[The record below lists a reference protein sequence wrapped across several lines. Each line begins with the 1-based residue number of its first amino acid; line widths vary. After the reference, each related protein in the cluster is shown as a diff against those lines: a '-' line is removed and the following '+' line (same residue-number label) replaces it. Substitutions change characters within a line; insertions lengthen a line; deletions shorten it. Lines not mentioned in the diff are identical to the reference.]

1 MFKQIEKY
9 YDELVALRRHF
20 HMNPELSFQETETPQ
35 FIADYLTDLGIEVE
49 TGVGGRGV
57 VGRLIKNPD
66 LPTLAIRA
74 DFDALPIQDEKEVP
88 YKSQVPGIMHACGH
102 DAHTAVLLITA
113 KILSENFDKLNG
125 NLVFIHQHAEEVDP
139 GGAIQMIADNC
150 LSGVD
155 AIIGQHVSSS
165 LDVGK
170 IGYKYGTATGIPDDF
185 WITIQ
190 GKGGHAAHPDTTIDP
205 VAATIRLCNDLQYIV
220 SRKTNPTT
228 PAVLS
233 ITQLEAGDQ
242 NNVIPD
248 TAKIAGT
255 IRTFNAETQSLMYKE
270 LKKCLEGL
278 VTTMGITYELKYL
291 KGYPPVVN
299 TTNETD
305 LVVSAARKIESVE
318 ELVELEPS
326 LGGEDFSYYLQRV
339 PGSFFYT
346 GTRNENFKADF
357 PHHHPK
363 FDIDERGMV
372 NAVKVFLQA
381 TEDYFEQGGTVD
393 GMV

>member
-1 MFKQIEKY
+1 MCMITLVNKY
-9 YDELVALRRHF
+9 YDELVAIRRYL
-20 HMNPELSFQETETPQ
+20 HMHPELSFQEEKTPEY
-35 FIADYLTDLGIEVE
+35 IAAFLEEQGITVE
-49 TGVGGRGV
+49 RNVGGRGV
-57 VGRLIKNPD
+57 VGRLIKD
-66 LPTLAIRA
+66 ESLPTFAIRA
-74 DFDALPIQDEKEVP
+74 DFDALPIQDEKDAP
-88 YKSQVPGIMHACGH
+88 YKSQVPGVMHACGH
-102 DAHTAVLLITA
+102 DAHTAVLMITA
-113 KILSENFDKLNG
+113 KILAKNFDKING

-150 LSGVD
+150 LKGVD
-155 AIIGQHVSSS
+155 AIIGQHVSSD

-170 IGYKYGTATGIPDDF
+170 LGYKYGTATGIPDDF
-185 WITIQ
+185 WITIK

-205 VAATIRLCNDLQYIV
+205 VAAAIRLCNDLQYIV
-220 SRKTNPTT
+220 SRKTSATT
-228 PAVLS
+228 PAVIS
-233 ITQLEAGDQ
+233 VTQLQAGDQ

-248 TAKIAGT
+248 SAKIAGT
-255 IRTFNAETQSLMYKE
+255 IRTFDPITQKLMIDE
-270 LKKCLEGL
+270 LKRCLEGL
-278 VTTMGITYELKYL
+278 VTTMGITYDLKYS

-305 LVVSAARKIESVE
+305 LIVNAARKIEDIE
-318 ELVELEPS
+318 ELVELKPS

-363 FDIDERGMV
+363 FDIDEKGML

-381 TEDYFEQGGTVD
+381 TEDFFNKED
-393 GMV
+393 K

>member
-1 MFKQIEKY
+1 MITLVNKY
-9 YDELVALRRHF
+9 YDELVAIRRHL
-20 HMNPELSFQETETPQ
+20 HMHPELSFQEEKTPEY
-35 FIADYLTDLGIEVE
+35 IAVFLEEQGITVE
-49 TGVGGRGV
+49 RNIGGRGV
-57 VGRLIKNPD
+57 VGRLIKD
-66 LPTLAIRA
+66 ESLPTLAIRA
-74 DFDALPIQDEKEVP
+74 DFDALPIQDEKDAP
-88 YKSQVPGIMHACGH
+88 YKSQVPGVMHACGH
-102 DAHTAVLLITA
+102 DAHTAVLMITA
-113 KILSENFDKLNG
+113 KILAKNFDKING

-150 LSGVD
+150 LKGVD
-155 AIIGQHVSSS
+155 AIIGQHVSSD

-170 IGYKYGTATGIPDDF
+170 LGYKYGTATGIPDDF
-185 WITIQ
+185 WITIK

-205 VAATIRLCNDLQYIV
+205 VAAAIRLCNDLQYIV
-220 SRKTNPTT
+220 SRKTSATT
-228 PAVLS
+228 PAVIS
-233 ITQLEAGDQ
+233 VTQLQAGDQ

-248 TAKIAGT
+248 SAKIAGT
-255 IRTFNAETQSLMYKE
+255 IRTFDPTTQKLMIDE
-270 LKKCLEGL
+270 LKRCLEGL
-278 VTTMGITYELKYL
+278 VTTMGITYDLKYS

-305 LVVSAARKIESVE
+305 LIVNAARKIEDIE
-318 ELVELEPS
+318 ALVELKPS

-363 FDIDERGMV
+363 FDIDETGML

-381 TEDYFEQGGTVD
+381 TEDFFNKED
-393 GMV
+393 K

>member
-1 MFKQIEKY
+1 MITLVNKY
-9 YDELVALRRHF
+9 YDELVAIRRHL
-20 HMNPELSFQETETPQ
+20 HMHPELSFQEEKTPEY
-35 FIADYLTDLGIEVE
+35 IAAFLEEQGITVE
-49 TGVGGRGV
+49 RNVGDRGV
-57 VGRLIKNPD
+57 VGRLIKD
-66 LPTLAIRA
+66 ESLPTLAIRA
-74 DFDALPIQDEKEVP
+74 DFDALPIQDEKDAP
-88 YKSQVPGIMHACGH
+88 YKSQVPGVMHACGH
-102 DAHTAVLLITA
+102 DAHTAVLMITA
-113 KILSENFDKLNG
+113 KILAKNFDKING

-150 LSGVD
+150 LKGVD
-155 AIIGQHVSSS
+155 AIIGQHVSSD

-170 IGYKYGTATGIPDDF
+170 LGYKYGTATGIPDDF
-185 WITIQ
+185 WITIK

-205 VAATIRLCNDLQYIV
+205 VAAAIRLCNDLQYIV
-220 SRKTNPTT
+220 SRKTSATT
-228 PAVLS
+228 PTVIS
-233 ITQLEAGDQ
+233 VTQLQAGDQ

-248 TAKIAGT
+248 SAKIAGT
-255 IRTFNAETQSLMYKE
+255 IRTFDPTTQKLMIDE
-270 LKKCLEGL
+270 LKRCLEGL
-278 VTTMGITYELKYL
+278 VTTMGITYDLKYS

-305 LVVSAARKIESVE
+305 LIVNAARKIEDIE
-318 ELVELEPS
+318 ELVELKPS

-363 FDIDERGMV
+363 FDIDEKGML

-381 TEDYFEQGGTVD
+381 TEDFFNKED
-393 GMV
+393 K

>member
-1 MFKQIEKY
+1 MITLVNKY
-9 YDELVALRRHF
+9 YDELVAIRRHL
-20 HMNPELSFQETETPQ
+20 HMHPELSFQEEKTPEY
-35 FIADYLTDLGIEVE
+35 IAAFLEEQGITVE
-49 TGVGGRGV
+49 RNVGGRGV
-57 VGRLIKNPD
+57 VGRLIKD
-66 LPTLAIRA
+66 ESLPTLAIRA
-74 DFDALPIQDEKEVP
+74 DFDALPIQDEKDAP
-88 YKSQVPGIMHACGH
+88 YKSQVPGVMHACGH
-102 DAHTAVLLITA
+102 DAHTAVLMITA
-113 KILSENFDKLNG
+113 KILAKNFDKING

-150 LSGVD
+150 LKGVD
-155 AIIGQHVSSS
+155 AIIGQHVSSD

-170 IGYKYGTATGIPDDF
+170 LGYKYGTATGIPDDF
-185 WITIQ
+185 WITIK

-205 VAATIRLCNDLQYIV
+205 VAAAIRLCNDLQYIV
-220 SRKTNPTT
+220 SRKTSATT
-228 PAVLS
+228 PAVIS
-233 ITQLEAGDQ
+233 VTQLQAGDQ

-248 TAKIAGT
+248 SAKIAGT
-255 IRTFNAETQSLMYKE
+255 IRTFDPTTQKLMIDE
-270 LKKCLEGL
+270 LKRCLEGL
-278 VTTMGITYELKYL
+278 VTTMGITYDLKYS

-305 LVVSAARKIESVE
+305 LIVNAARKIEDIE
-318 ELVELEPS
+318 ELVELKPS

-363 FDIDERGMV
+363 FDIDEKGML

-381 TEDYFEQGGTVD
+381 TEDFFNKED
-393 GMV
+393 K

>member
-1 MFKQIEKY
+1 MIAQVNKY
-9 YDELVALRRHF
+9 YDELVAIRRHL
-20 HMNPELSFQETETPQ
+20 HMHPELSFQEEKTPEY
-35 FIADYLTDLGIEVE
+35 IATFLEEQGITVE
-49 TGVGGRGV
+49 RKVGGRGV
-57 VGRLIKNPD
+57 VGRLIKD
-66 LPTLAIRA
+66 ESLPTLAIRA
-74 DFDALPIQDEKEVP
+74 DFDALPIQDEKDTP
-88 YKSQVPGIMHACGH
+88 YKSQVPGVMHACGH
-102 DAHTAVLLITA
+102 DAHTAVLMITA
-113 KILSENFDKLNG
+113 KILAENFDKING

-150 LSGVD
+150 LKGVD
-155 AIIGQHVSSS
+155 AIIGQHVSSD
-165 LDVGK
+165 LEVGK
-170 IGYKYGTATGIPDDF
+170 IVYKYGTATGIPDDF
-185 WITIQ
+185 WITIK

-205 VAATIRLCNDLQYIV
+205 VAATVRLCNDLQYIV
-220 SRKTNPTT
+220 SRKTSATT

-233 ITQLEAGDQ
+233 VTQLQAGDQ

-248 TAKIAGT
+248 SAKIAGT
-255 IRTFNAETQSLMYKE
+255 IRTFDSSTQKLMIEE

-278 VTTMGITYELKYL
+278 VTTMGITYDLKYS

-305 LVVSAARKIESVE
+305 LIVNAARKIEDIE
-318 ELVELEPS
+318 ELVELKPS

-363 FDIDERGMV
+363 FDIDEKGML

-381 TEDYFEQGGTVD
+381 TEDFFNKED
-393 GMV
+393 KK

>member
-1 MFKQIEKY
+1 MCMITLVNKY
-9 YDELVALRRHF
+9 YDELVAIRRHL
-20 HMNPELSFQETETPQ
+20 HMHPELSFQEEKTPEY
-35 FIADYLTDLGIEVE
+35 IAAFLEEQGITVE
-49 TGVGGRGV
+49 RNVGGRGV
-57 VGRLIKNPD
+57 VGRLIKD
-66 LPTLAIRA
+66 ESLPTLAIRA
-74 DFDALPIQDEKEVP
+74 DFDALPIQDEKDAP
-88 YKSQVPGIMHACGH
+88 YKSQVPGVMHACGH
-102 DAHTAVLLITA
+102 DAHTAVLMITA
-113 KILSENFDKLNG
+113 KILAKNFDKING

-150 LSGVD
+150 LKGVD
-155 AIIGQHVSSS
+155 AIIGQHVSSD

-170 IGYKYGTATGIPDDF
+170 LGYKYGTATGIPDDF
-185 WITIQ
+185 WITIK

-205 VAATIRLCNDLQYIV
+205 VAAAIRLCNDLQYIV
-220 SRKTNPTT
+220 SRKTRATT
-228 PAVLS
+228 PAVIS
-233 ITQLEAGDQ
+233 VTQLQAGDQ

-248 TAKIAGT
+248 SAKIAGT
-255 IRTFNAETQSLMYKE
+255 IRTFDPTTQKLMIDE
-270 LKKCLEGL
+270 LKRCLEGL
-278 VTTMGITYELKYL
+278 VTTMGITYDLKYS

-305 LVVSAARKIESVE
+305 LIVNAARKIEDIE
-318 ELVELEPS
+318 ELVELKPS

-363 FDIDERGMV
+363 FDIDEKGML

-381 TEDYFEQGGTVD
+381 TEDFFNKED
-393 GMV
+393 K

>member
-1 MFKQIEKY
+1 MLTQLADQY
-9 YDELVALRRHF
+9 NDELIKIRRYL
-20 HMNPELSFQETETPQ
+20 HMHPELSFQEEKTPAY
-35 FIADYLTDLGIEVE
+35 IADYLRSLGIEVE

-57 VGRLIKNPD
+57 VGRIIKDPA

-88 YKSQVPGIMHACGH
+88 YRSTVPGVMHACGH

-113 KILSENFDKLNG
+113 KILSQHQDEIPG

-139 GGAIQMIADNC
+139 GGAIQMIADDC
-150 LSGVD
+150 LRGVD

-165 LDVGK
+165 LPVGQ
-170 IGYKYGTATGIPDDF
+170 IGYKVGTVTGIPDDF
-185 WITIQ
+185 WITLQ
-190 GKGGHAAHPDTTIDP
+190 GRGGHAAHPDTTIDP
-205 VAATIRLCNDLQYIV
+205 VAAAIRLCNDLQYIV
-220 SRKTNPTT
+220 SRKTKPTA

-233 ITQLEAGDQ
+233 ITMLNAGEQ

-248 TAKIAGT
+248 TAFIGGT
-255 IRTFNAETQSLMYKE
+255 IRTFEAETQNIMYQE
-270 LKKCLEGL
+270 LKNCLEGL
-278 VTTMGITYELKYL
+278 VTTTGITYDLKYL

-299 TTNETD
+299 TEKEMM
-305 LVVSAARKIESVE
+305 LIVEAAKKIESVT

-339 PGSFFYT
+339 PGAFYYT

-363 FDIDERGMV
+363 FDIDEKGML
-372 NAVKVFLQA
+372 NAVKVFLQSV
-381 TEDYFEQGGTVD
+381 EDYFSGVK
-393 GMV
+393 

>member
-1 MFKQIEKY
+1 MCMITLVNKY
-9 YDELVALRRHF
+9 YDELVAIRRHL
-20 HMNPELSFQETETPQ
+20 HMHPELSFQEEKTPEY
-35 FIADYLTDLGIEVE
+35 IAAFLEEQGITVE
-49 TGVGGRGV
+49 RNVGGRGV
-57 VGRLIKNPD
+57 VGRLIKD
-66 LPTLAIRA
+66 ESLPTLAIRA
-74 DFDALPIQDEKEVP
+74 DFDALPIQDEKDAP
-88 YKSQVPGIMHACGH
+88 YKSQVPGVMHACGH
-102 DAHTAVLLITA
+102 DAHTAVLMITA
-113 KILSENFDKLNG
+113 KILAKNFDKING

-150 LSGVD
+150 LKGVD
-155 AIIGQHVSSS
+155 AIIGQHVSSD

-170 IGYKYGTATGIPDDF
+170 LGYKYGTATGIPDDF
-185 WITIQ
+185 WITIK

-205 VAATIRLCNDLQYIV
+205 VAAAIRLCNDLQYIV
-220 SRKTNPTT
+220 SRKTSATT
-228 PAVLS
+228 PTVIS
-233 ITQLEAGDQ
+233 VTQLQAGDQ

-248 TAKIAGT
+248 SAKIAGT
-255 IRTFNAETQSLMYKE
+255 IRTFDPTTQKLMIDE
-270 LKKCLEGL
+270 LKRCLEGL
-278 VTTMGITYELKYL
+278 VTTMGITYDLKYS

-305 LVVSAARKIESVE
+305 LIVNAARKIEDIE
-318 ELVELEPS
+318 ELVELKPS

-363 FDIDERGMV
+363 FDIDEKGML

-381 TEDYFEQGGTVD
+381 TEDFFNKED
-393 GMV
+393 K

>member
-1 MFKQIEKY
+1 MLTQLADQY
-9 YDELVALRRHF
+9 NDELIKIRRYL
-20 HMNPELSFQETETPQ
+20 HMHPELSFQEEKTPAY
-35 FIADYLTDLGIEVE
+35 IADYLRSLGIEVE

-57 VGRLIKNPD
+57 VGRIIKDPA

-88 YKSQVPGIMHACGH
+88 YRSAVPGVMHACGH

-113 KILSENFDKLNG
+113 KILSQHQDEIPG

-139 GGAIQMIADNC
+139 GGAIQMIADDC
-150 LSGVD
+150 LRGVD

-165 LDVGK
+165 LPVGQ
-170 IGYKYGTATGIPDDF
+170 IGYKVGTVTGIPDDF
-185 WITIQ
+185 WITLQ
-190 GKGGHAAHPDTTIDP
+190 GRGGHAAHPDTTIDP
-205 VAATIRLCNDLQYIV
+205 VAAAIRLCNDLQYIV
-220 SRKTNPTT
+220 SRKTKPTA

-233 ITQLEAGDQ
+233 ITMLNAGEQ

-248 TAKIAGT
+248 TAFIGGT
-255 IRTFNAETQSLMYKE
+255 IRTFDAETQNIMYQE
-270 LKKCLEGL
+270 LKNCLEGL
-278 VTTMGITYELKYL
+278 VTTTGITYDLKYL

-299 TTNETD
+299 TEKEMM
-305 LVVSAARKIESVE
+305 LIVEAAKKIESVT

-339 PGSFFYT
+339 PGAFFYT

-363 FDIDERGMV
+363 FDIDEKGML
-372 NAVKVFLQA
+372 NAVKVFLQSV
-381 TEDYFEQGGTVD
+381 EDYFSGVK
-393 GMV
+393 

>member
-1 MFKQIEKY
+1 MITLVNKY
-9 YDELVALRRHF
+9 YDELVAIRRHL
-20 HMNPELSFQETETPQ
+20 HMHPELSFQEEKTPEY
-35 FIADYLTDLGIEVE
+35 IAAFLEEQGITVE
-49 TGVGGRGV
+49 RNVGGRGV
-57 VGRLIKNPD
+57 VGRLIKD
-66 LPTLAIRA
+66 ESLPTLAIRA
-74 DFDALPIQDEKEVP
+74 DFDALPIQDEKDAP
-88 YKSQVPGIMHACGH
+88 YKSQVPGVMHACGH
-102 DAHTAVLLITA
+102 DAHTAVLMITA
-113 KILSENFDKLNG
+113 KILAKNFDKING

-150 LSGVD
+150 LKGVD
-155 AIIGQHVSSS
+155 AIIGQHVSSD

-170 IGYKYGTATGIPDDF
+170 LGYKYGTATGIPDDF
-185 WITIQ
+185 WITIK

-205 VAATIRLCNDLQYIV
+205 VAAAIRLCNDLQYIV
-220 SRKTNPTT
+220 SRKTSATT
-228 PAVLS
+228 PAVIS
-233 ITQLEAGDQ
+233 VTQLQAGDQ

-248 TAKIAGT
+248 SAKIAGT
-255 IRTFNAETQSLMYKE
+255 IRTFDPITQKLMIDE
-270 LKKCLEGL
+270 LKRCLEGL
-278 VTTMGITYELKYL
+278 VTTMGITYDLKYS

-305 LVVSAARKIESVE
+305 LIVNAARKIEDVE
-318 ELVELEPS
+318 ELVELKPS

-363 FDIDERGMV
+363 FDIDEKGML

-381 TEDYFEQGGTVD
+381 TEDFFNKED
-393 GMV
+393 K

>member
-1 MFKQIEKY
+1 MCMITLVNKY
-9 YDELVALRRHF
+9 YDELVAIRRHL
-20 HMNPELSFQETETPQ
+20 HMHPELSFQEEKTPEY
-35 FIADYLTDLGIEVE
+35 IAAFLEEQGITVE
-49 TGVGGRGV
+49 RNVGGRGV
-57 VGRLIKNPD
+57 VGRLIKD
-66 LPTLAIRA
+66 ESLPTLAIRA
-74 DFDALPIQDEKEVP
+74 DFDALPIQDEKDAP
-88 YKSQVPGIMHACGH
+88 YKSQVPGVMHACGH
-102 DAHTAVLLITA
+102 DAHTAVLMITA
-113 KILSENFDKLNG
+113 KILAKNFDKING

-150 LSGVD
+150 LKGVD
-155 AIIGQHVSSS
+155 AIIGQHVSSD

-170 IGYKYGTATGIPDDF
+170 LGYKYGTATGIPDDF
-185 WITIQ
+185 WITIK

-205 VAATIRLCNDLQYIV
+205 VAAAIRLCNDLQYIV
-220 SRKTNPTT
+220 SRKTSATT
-228 PAVLS
+228 PAVIS
-233 ITQLEAGDQ
+233 VTQLQAGDQ

-248 TAKIAGT
+248 SAKIAGT
-255 IRTFNAETQSLMYKE
+255 IRTFDPITQKLMIDE
-270 LKKCLEGL
+270 LKRCLEGL
-278 VTTMGITYELKYL
+278 VTTMGITYDLKYS

-305 LVVSAARKIESVE
+305 LIVNAARKIEDVE
-318 ELVELEPS
+318 ELVELKPS

-363 FDIDERGMV
+363 FDIDEKGML

-381 TEDYFEQGGTVD
+381 TEDFFNKED
-393 GMV
+393 K

>member
-1 MFKQIEKY
+1 MITLVNKY
-9 YDELVALRRHF
+9 YDELVAIRRHL
-20 HMNPELSFQETETPQ
+20 HMHPELSFQEEKTPEY
-35 FIADYLTDLGIEVE
+35 IAAFLEEQGITVE
-49 TGVGGRGV
+49 RNVGGRGV
-57 VGRLIKNPD
+57 VGRLIKD
-66 LPTLAIRA
+66 ESLPTLAIRA
-74 DFDALPIQDEKEVP
+74 DFDALPIQDEKDAP
-88 YKSQVPGIMHACGH
+88 YKSQVPGVMHACGH
-102 DAHTAVLLITA
+102 DAHTAVLMITA
-113 KILSENFDKLNG
+113 KILAKNFDKING

-150 LSGVD
+150 LKGVD
-155 AIIGQHVSSS
+155 AIIGQHVSSD

-170 IGYKYGTATGIPDDF
+170 LGYKYGTATGIPDDF
-185 WITIQ
+185 WITIK

-205 VAATIRLCNDLQYIV
+205 VAAAIRLCNDLQYIV
-220 SRKTNPTT
+220 SRKTSATT
-228 PAVLS
+228 PAVIS
-233 ITQLEAGDQ
+233 VTQLQAGDQ

-248 TAKIAGT
+248 SAKIAGT
-255 IRTFNAETQSLMYKE
+255 IRTFDPTAQKLMIDE
-270 LKKCLEGL
+270 LKRCLEGL
-278 VTTMGITYELKYL
+278 VTTMGITYDLKYS

-305 LVVSAARKIESVE
+305 LIVNAARKIEDIE
-318 ELVELEPS
+318 ALVELKPS

-363 FDIDERGMV
+363 FDIDEKGML

-381 TEDYFEQGGTVD
+381 TEDFFNKED
-393 GMV
+393 K

>member
-1 MFKQIEKY
+1 MITLVNKY
-9 YDELVALRRHF
+9 YDELVAIRRYL
-20 HMNPELSFQETETPQ
+20 HMHPELSFQEEKTPEY
-35 FIADYLTDLGIEVE
+35 IAAFLEEQGITVE
-49 TGVGGRGV
+49 RNVGGRGV
-57 VGRLIKNPD
+57 VGRLIKD
-66 LPTLAIRA
+66 ESLPTLAIRA
-74 DFDALPIQDEKEVP
+74 DFDALPIQDEKDAP
-88 YKSQVPGIMHACGH
+88 YKSQVPGVMHACGH
-102 DAHTAVLLITA
+102 DAHTAVLMITA
-113 KILSENFDKLNG
+113 KILAKNFDKING

-150 LSGVD
+150 LKGVD
-155 AIIGQHVSSS
+155 AIIGQHVSSD

-170 IGYKYGTATGIPDDF
+170 LGYKYGTATGIPDDF
-185 WITIQ
+185 WITIK

-205 VAATIRLCNDLQYIV
+205 VAAAIILCNDLQYIV
-220 SRKTNPTT
+220 SRKTSATT
-228 PAVLS
+228 PTVIS
-233 ITQLEAGDQ
+233 VTQLQAGDQ

-248 TAKIAGT
+248 SAKIAGT
-255 IRTFNAETQSLMYKE
+255 IRTFDPTTQKLMIDE
-270 LKKCLEGL
+270 LKRCLEGL
-278 VTTMGITYELKYL
+278 VTTMGITYDLKYS

-305 LVVSAARKIESVE
+305 LIVNAARKIEDIE
-318 ELVELEPS
+318 ELVELKPS

-363 FDIDERGMV
+363 FDIDEKGML

-381 TEDYFEQGGTVD
+381 TEDFFNKED
-393 GMV
+393 K

>member
-1 MFKQIEKY
+1 MCMITLVNKY
-9 YDELVALRRHF
+9 YDELVAIRRHL
-20 HMNPELSFQETETPQ
+20 HMHPELSFQEEKTPEY
-35 FIADYLTDLGIEVE
+35 IAAFLEDQGITVE
-49 TGVGGRGV
+49 RNVGGRGV
-57 VGRLIKNPD
+57 VGRLIKD
-66 LPTLAIRA
+66 ESLPTLAIRA
-74 DFDALPIQDEKEVP
+74 DFDALPIQDEKDAP
-88 YKSQVPGIMHACGH
+88 YKSQVPGVMHACGH
-102 DAHTAVLLITA
+102 DAHTAVLMITA
-113 KILSENFDKLNG
+113 KILAKNFDKING

-150 LSGVD
+150 LKGVD
-155 AIIGQHVSSS
+155 AIIGQHVSSD

-170 IGYKYGTATGIPDDF
+170 LGYKYGTATGIPDDF
-185 WITIQ
+185 WITIK

-205 VAATIRLCNDLQYIV
+205 VAAAIRLCNDLQYIV
-220 SRKTNPTT
+220 SRKTSATT
-228 PAVLS
+228 PAVIS
-233 ITQLEAGDQ
+233 VTQLQAGDQ

-248 TAKIAGT
+248 SAKIAGT
-255 IRTFNAETQSLMYKE
+255 IRTFDPTTQKLMIDE
-270 LKKCLEGL
+270 LKRCLEGL
-278 VTTMGITYELKYL
+278 VTTMGITYDLKYS

-305 LVVSAARKIESVE
+305 LIVNAARKIEDVE
-318 ELVELEPS
+318 ELVELKPS

-363 FDIDERGMV
+363 FDIDEKGML

-381 TEDYFEQGGTVD
+381 TEDFFKKED
-393 GMV
+393 K

>member
-1 MFKQIEKY
+1 MCMITLVNKY
-9 YDELVALRRHF
+9 YDELVAIRRHL
-20 HMNPELSFQETETPQ
+20 HMHPELSFQEEKTPEY
-35 FIADYLTDLGIEVE
+35 IAAFLEEQGITVE
-49 TGVGGRGV
+49 RNVGGRGV
-57 VGRLIKNPD
+57 VGRLIKD
-66 LPTLAIRA
+66 ESLPTLAIRA
-74 DFDALPIQDEKEVP
+74 DFDALPIQDEKDAP
-88 YKSQVPGIMHACGH
+88 YKSQVPGVMHACGH
-102 DAHTAVLLITA
+102 DAHTAVLMITA
-113 KILSENFDKLNG
+113 KILAKNFDKING

-150 LSGVD
+150 LKGVD
-155 AIIGQHVSSS
+155 AIIGQHVSSD

-170 IGYKYGTATGIPDDF
+170 LGYKYGTATGIPDDF
-185 WITIQ
+185 WITIK

-205 VAATIRLCNDLQYIV
+205 VAAAIRLCNDLQYIV
-220 SRKTNPTT
+220 SRKTSATT
-228 PAVLS
+228 PTVIS
-233 ITQLEAGDQ
+233 VTQLQAGDQ

-248 TAKIAGT
+248 SAKIAGT
-255 IRTFNAETQSLMYKE
+255 IRTFDPTTQKLMIDE
-270 LKKCLEGL
+270 LKRCLEGL
-278 VTTMGITYELKYL
+278 VTTMGITYDLKYS

-305 LVVSAARKIESVE
+305 LIVNAARKIEDIE
-318 ELVELEPS
+318 KLVELKPS

-363 FDIDERGMV
+363 FDIDEKGML

-381 TEDYFEQGGTVD
+381 TEDFFNKED
-393 GMV
+393 K

>member
-1 MFKQIEKY
+1 MITLVNKY
-9 YDELVALRRHF
+9 YDELVAIRRHL
-20 HMNPELSFQETETPQ
+20 HMHPELSFQEEKTPEY
-35 FIADYLTDLGIEVE
+35 IAAFLEDQGITVE
-49 TGVGGRGV
+49 RNVGGRGV
-57 VGRLIKNPD
+57 VGRLIKD
-66 LPTLAIRA
+66 ESLPTLAIRA
-74 DFDALPIQDEKEVP
+74 DFDALPIQDEKDAP
-88 YKSQVPGIMHACGH
+88 YKSQVPGVMHACGH
-102 DAHTAVLLITA
+102 DAHTAVLMITA
-113 KILSENFDKLNG
+113 KILAKNFDKING

-150 LSGVD
+150 LKGVD
-155 AIIGQHVSSS
+155 AIIGQHVSSD

-170 IGYKYGTATGIPDDF
+170 LGYKYGTATGIPDDF
-185 WITIQ
+185 WITIK

-205 VAATIRLCNDLQYIV
+205 VAAAIRLCNDLQYIV
-220 SRKTNPTT
+220 SRKTSATT
-228 PAVLS
+228 PAVIS
-233 ITQLEAGDQ
+233 VTQLQAGDQ

-248 TAKIAGT
+248 SAKIAGT
-255 IRTFNAETQSLMYKE
+255 IRTFDPTTQKLMIDE
-270 LKKCLEGL
+270 LKRCLEGL
-278 VTTMGITYELKYL
+278 VTTMGITYDLKYS

-305 LVVSAARKIESVE
+305 LIVNAARKIEDIE
-318 ELVELEPS
+318 ELVELKPS

-363 FDIDERGMV
+363 FDIDETGML

-381 TEDYFEQGGTVD
+381 TEDFFNKED
-393 GMV
+393 K

>member
-1 MFKQIEKY
+1 MLTQLADQY
-9 YDELVALRRHF
+9 NDELIKIRRYL
-20 HMNPELSFQETETPQ
+20 HMHPELSFQEEKTPAY
-35 FIADYLTDLGIEVE
+35 IADYLRSLGIEVE

-57 VGRLIKNPD
+57 VGRIIKDPA

-88 YKSQVPGIMHACGH
+88 YRSTVPGVMHACGH

-113 KILSENFDKLNG
+113 KILSQHQDEIPG

-139 GGAIQMIADNC
+139 GGAIQMIADDC
-150 LSGVD
+150 LRGVD

-165 LDVGK
+165 LPVGQ
-170 IGYKYGTATGIPDDF
+170 IGYKVGTVTGIPDDF
-185 WITIQ
+185 WITLQ
-190 GKGGHAAHPDTTIDP
+190 GRGGHAAHPDTTIDP
-205 VAATIRLCNDLQYIV
+205 VAAAIRLCNDLQYIV
-220 SRKTNPTT
+220 SRKTKPTA

-233 ITQLEAGDQ
+233 ITMLNAGEQ

-248 TAKIAGT
+248 TAFIGGT
-255 IRTFNAETQSLMYKE
+255 IRTFDAETQNIMYQE
-270 LKKCLEGL
+270 LKNCLEGL
-278 VTTMGITYELKYL
+278 VTTTGITYDLKYL

-299 TTNETD
+299 TEKEMM
-305 LVVSAARKIESVE
+305 LIVEAAKKIESVT

-339 PGSFFYT
+339 PGAFFYT

-363 FDIDERGMV
+363 FDIDEKGML
-372 NAVKVFLQA
+372 NAVKVFLQSV
-381 TEDYFEQGGTVD
+381 EDYFSGVK
-393 GMV
+393 

>member
-1 MFKQIEKY
+1 MITLVNKY
-9 YDELVALRRHF
+9 YDELVAIRRHL
-20 HMNPELSFQETETPQ
+20 HMHPELSFQEEKTPEY
-35 FIADYLTDLGIEVE
+35 IAAFLEDQGITVE
-49 TGVGGRGV
+49 RNVGGRGV
-57 VGRLIKNPD
+57 VGRLIKD
-66 LPTLAIRA
+66 ESLPTLAIRA
-74 DFDALPIQDEKEVP
+74 DFDALPIQDEKDAP
-88 YKSQVPGIMHACGH
+88 YKSQVPGVMHACGH
-102 DAHTAVLLITA
+102 DAHTAVLMITA
-113 KILSENFDKLNG
+113 KILAKNFDKING

-150 LSGVD
+150 LKGVD
-155 AIIGQHVSSS
+155 AIIGQHVSSD

-170 IGYKYGTATGIPDDF
+170 LGYKYGTATGIPDDF
-185 WITIQ
+185 WITIK

-205 VAATIRLCNDLQYIV
+205 VAAAIRLCNDLQYIV
-220 SRKTNPTT
+220 SRKTSATT
-228 PAVLS
+228 PAVIS
-233 ITQLEAGDQ
+233 VTQLQAGDQ

-248 TAKIAGT
+248 SAKIAGT
-255 IRTFNAETQSLMYKE
+255 IRTFDPTTQKLMIDE
-270 LKKCLEGL
+270 LKRCLEGL
-278 VTTMGITYELKYL
+278 VTTMGITYDLKYS

-305 LVVSAARKIESVE
+305 LIVNAARKIEDIE
-318 ELVELEPS
+318 ALVELKPS

-363 FDIDERGMV
+363 FDIDETGML

-381 TEDYFEQGGTVD
+381 TEDFFNKED
-393 GMV
+393 K

>member
-1 MFKQIEKY
+1 MLTQLADQY
-9 YDELVALRRHF
+9 NDELIKIRRHF
-20 HMNPELSFQETETPQ
+20 HMHPELSFQEKKTPAY
-35 FIADYLTDLGIEVE
+35 IAEYLRDLGIAVE

-57 VGRLIKNPD
+57 VGRMIKDPA

-88 YKSQVPGIMHACGH
+88 YKSTVPGVMHACGH

-113 KILSENFDKLNG
+113 KILSQHRDNILG
-125 NLVFIHQHAEEVDP
+125 NIVFIHQHAEEVDP
-139 GGAIQMIADNC
+139 GGAMQMIADDC
-150 LSGVD
+150 LQGVD

-165 LDVGK
+165 LPVGQ
-170 IGYKYGTATGIPDDF
+170 IGYKVGTVTGIPDDF
-185 WITIQ
+185 WITLQ
-190 GKGGHAAHPDTTIDP
+190 GRGGHAAHPDTTIDP
-205 VAATIRLCNDLQYIV
+205 IAAAIRLCNDLQYIV
-220 SRKTNPTT
+220 SRKTKPTA

-233 ITQLEAGDQ
+233 ITMLHAGEQ

-248 TAKIAGT
+248 TATIGGT
-255 IRTFNAETQSLMYKE
+255 IRTFDAETQNLMVSE

-278 VTTMGITYELKYL
+278 VTTMAITYDLKYL

-299 TTNETD
+299 TEKEMMMI
-305 LVVSAARKIESVE
+305 VEAAKKVESVT

-339 PGSFFYT
+339 PGAFFYT

-363 FDIDERGMV
+363 FDIDEQGMM

-381 TEDYFEQGGTVD
+381 TEDYFSEVK
-393 GMV
+393 

>member
-1 MFKQIEKY
+1 MCMITLVNKY
-9 YDELVALRRHF
+9 YDELVAIRRYL
-20 HMNPELSFQETETPQ
+20 HMHPELSFQEEKTPEY
-35 FIADYLTDLGIEVE
+35 IAAFLEEQGITVE
-49 TGVGGRGV
+49 RNVGGRGV
-57 VGRLIKNPD
+57 VGRLIKD
-66 LPTLAIRA
+66 ESLPTLAIRA
-74 DFDALPIQDEKEVP
+74 DFDALPIQDEKDAP
-88 YKSQVPGIMHACGH
+88 YKSQVPGVMHACGH
-102 DAHTAVLLITA
+102 DAHTAVLMITA
-113 KILSENFDKLNG
+113 KILAKNFDKING

-150 LSGVD
+150 LKGVD
-155 AIIGQHVSSS
+155 AIIGQHVSSD

-170 IGYKYGTATGIPDDF
+170 LGYKYGTATGIPDDF
-185 WITIQ
+185 WITIK

-205 VAATIRLCNDLQYIV
+205 VAAAIILCNDLQYIV
-220 SRKTNPTT
+220 SRKTSATT
-228 PAVLS
+228 PTVIS
-233 ITQLEAGDQ
+233 VTQLQAGDQ

-248 TAKIAGT
+248 SAKIAGT
-255 IRTFNAETQSLMYKE
+255 IRTFDPTTQKLMIDE
-270 LKKCLEGL
+270 LKRCLEGL
-278 VTTMGITYELKYL
+278 VTTMGITYDLKYS

-305 LVVSAARKIESVE
+305 LIVNAARKIEDIE
-318 ELVELEPS
+318 ELVELKPS

-363 FDIDERGMV
+363 FDIDEKGML

-381 TEDYFEQGGTVD
+381 TEDFFNKED
-393 GMV
+393 K

>member
-1 MFKQIEKY
+1 MITLVNKY
-9 YDELVALRRHF
+9 YDELVAIRRYL
-20 HMNPELSFQETETPQ
+20 HMHPELSFQEEKTPEY
-35 FIADYLTDLGIEVE
+35 IAAFLEEQGITVE
-49 TGVGGRGV
+49 RNVGGRGV
-57 VGRLIKNPD
+57 VGRLIKD
-66 LPTLAIRA
+66 ESLPTLAIRA
-74 DFDALPIQDEKEVP
+74 DFDALPIQDEKDAP
-88 YKSQVPGIMHACGH
+88 YKSQVPGVMHACGH
-102 DAHTAVLLITA
+102 DAHTAVLMITA
-113 KILSENFDKLNG
+113 KILAKNFDKING

-150 LSGVD
+150 LKGVD
-155 AIIGQHVSSS
+155 AIIGQHVSSD

-170 IGYKYGTATGIPDDF
+170 LGYKYGTATGIPDDF
-185 WITIQ
+185 WITIK

-205 VAATIRLCNDLQYIV
+205 VAAAIRLCNDLQYIV
-220 SRKTNPTT
+220 SRKTSATT
-228 PAVLS
+228 PAVIS
-233 ITQLEAGDQ
+233 VTQLQAGDQ

-248 TAKIAGT
+248 SAKIAGT
-255 IRTFNAETQSLMYKE
+255 IRTFDPITQKLMIDE
-270 LKKCLEGL
+270 LKRCLEGL
-278 VTTMGITYELKYL
+278 VTTMGITYDLKYS

-305 LVVSAARKIESVE
+305 LIVNAARKIEDIE
-318 ELVELEPS
+318 ELVELKPS

-363 FDIDERGMV
+363 FDIDEKGML

-381 TEDYFEQGGTVD
+381 TEDFFNKED
-393 GMV
+393 K

>member
-1 MFKQIEKY
+1 MITLVNKY
-9 YDELVALRRHF
+9 YDELVAIRRHL
-20 HMNPELSFQETETPQ
+20 HMHPELSFQEEKTPEY
-35 FIADYLTDLGIEVE
+35 IAAFLEEQGITVE
-49 TGVGGRGV
+49 RNVGGRGV
-57 VGRLIKNPD
+57 VGRLIKD
-66 LPTLAIRA
+66 ESLPTLAIRA
-74 DFDALPIQDEKEVP
+74 DFDALPIQDEKDAP
-88 YKSQVPGIMHACGH
+88 YKSQVPGVMHACGH
-102 DAHTAVLLITA
+102 DAHTAVLMITA
-113 KILSENFDKLNG
+113 KILAKNFDKING

-150 LSGVD
+150 LKGVD
-155 AIIGQHVSSS
+155 AIIGQHVSSD

-170 IGYKYGTATGIPDDF
+170 LGYKYGTATGIPDDF
-185 WITIQ
+185 WITIK

-205 VAATIRLCNDLQYIV
+205 VAAAIRLCNDLQYIV
-220 SRKTNPTT
+220 SRKTSATT
-228 PAVLS
+228 PAVIS
-233 ITQLEAGDQ
+233 VTQLQAGDQ

-248 TAKIAGT
+248 SAKIAGT
-255 IRTFNAETQSLMYKE
+255 IRTFDPITQKLMIDE
-270 LKKCLEGL
+270 LKRCLEGL
-278 VTTMGITYELKYL
+278 VTTMGITYDLKYS

-305 LVVSAARKIESVE
+305 LIVNAARKIEDIE
-318 ELVELEPS
+318 ELVELKPS

-363 FDIDERGMV
+363 FDIDEKGML

-381 TEDYFEQGGTVD
+381 TEDFFNKED
-393 GMV
+393 K

>member
-1 MFKQIEKY
+1 MLIQIADQY
-9 YDELVALRRHF
+9 NDELIKLRRHF
-20 HMNPELSFQETETPQ
+20 HMHPELSFQEEKTPAY
-35 FIADYLTDLGIEVE
+35 IADYLRQLNIDVE

-57 VGRLIKNPD
+57 VGRMIKDPS

-88 YKSQVPGIMHACGH
+88 YKSTVDGVMHACGH

-113 KILSENFDKLNG
+113 KILSEHRDAIPG

-139 GGAIQMIADNC
+139 GGAIQMIADDC
-150 LSGVD
+150 LKGVD

-165 LDVGK
+165 LPVGHL
-170 IGYKYGTATGIPDDF
+170 GYKVGTVTGIPDDF
-185 WITIQ
+185 WITLQ
-190 GKGGHAAHPDTTIDP
+190 GRGGHAAHPDTTVDP
-205 VAATIRLCNDLQYIV
+205 VAAAIRLCNDLQYIV
-220 SRKTNPTT
+220 SRQVKPTS

-233 ITQLEAGDQ
+233 ITMLKAGEQ

-248 TAKIAGT
+248 TAAISGT
-255 IRTFNAETQSLMYKE
+255 IRTFDAETQSLIYNE

-278 VTTMGITYELKYL
+278 VTTTGITYDLKYL

-299 TTNETD
+299 TAEEMMMIVD
-305 LVVSAARKIESVE
+305 AAKKVDSITK
-318 ELVELEPS
+318 LVELEPA

-339 PGSFFYT
+339 PGAFFYT

-363 FDIDERGMV
+363 FDIDEQGLM
-372 NAVKVFLQA
+372 NAVKVFLQSV
-381 TEDYFEQGGTVD
+381 EDYFQEVNQ
-393 GMV
+393 